1 MQCVS
6 CPPDSLCYGSDADA
20 DADANANASCDGASE
35 RVIAKFCVPC
45 KVLDRQRRFRSSP
58 SQWDYYGPVSW
69 MILWPVCPISCVQD
83 KRQVVAAPSGRMD
96 FLAVGMV
103 WSGPVELVVWLCSRS
118 CPARETPRSWGRV
131 WMLWLFVS
139 CEEPNGQVRR
149 QVFNCF
155 GLSALLWLSRD
166 EVDSLCEHVIAAEQE
181 VNVNCQERESGNGM
195 APWGGYNKQSSLRVR
210 LKRETLRQVAEEEQ
224 NTGVPST
231 VLSVMCS
238 VWYAR

>member
-1 MQCVS
+1 
-6 CPPDSLCYGSDADA
+6 
-20 DADANANASCDGASE
+20 
-35 RVIAKFCVPC
+35 
-45 KVLDRQRRFRSSP
+45 
-58 SQWDYYGPVSW
+58 
-69 MILWPVCPISCVQD
+69 
-83 KRQVVAAPSGRMD
+83 
-96 FLAVGMV
+96 
-103 WSGPVELVVWLCSRS
+103 
-118 CPARETPRSWGRV
+118 
-131 WMLWLFVS
+131 MLWLFVS

-155 GLSALLWLSRD
+155 GLSALLWLSGD

-195 APWGGYNKQSSLRVR
+195 APWGYYKQSSLRVR